1 MNNKQPTHTPAPGPK
16 SPVRGLKVRTVN
28 LLMILLSGL
37 VYVILLLATFRA
49 AKDYRSMVSATELY
63 ILCQQEAALA
73 SDGSDYL
80 TEQVRLFTVKPDA
93 ACAEN
98 YFTEV
103 NVTRRRDQALEHLNG
118 QASPQAQGYLELA
131 LDYSNQLMGREI
143 YAMRLA
149 AEAQSMDLT
158 SLPQEIQNIQLSE
171 THRELSAPAK
181 AEQARELVFGQ
192 EYQAKKQ
199 LITSNIDFFLT
210 DVMGSTQRGLQQSV
224 NGLERS
230 MRLERILSSALFLM
244 NVFIF
249 VMIAFLIVKPLQ
261 VYVKCIRE
269 EKLMEITGAY
279 EFKYLALTY
288 NDIYEINTA
297 NEILLRHQAEHD
309 ALTGIINRG
318 AFEQIKEV
326 LRVKCQP
333 IALLLVDVDKFKLVN
348 DGFGHEVGDLVL
360 QKVARLLKESFRAT
374 DYPARIG
381 GDEFAVILTEISA
394 AQQSRIEQ
402 KLNHINEAL
411 LTPMDGLPQVSLSIG
426 GAFSPAGYTDDL
438 YRQADK
444 ALYQVKEN
452 GRCGV
457 NFAPSPDQEELAS
470 TSTAEER
477 AEK

>member
-1 MNNKQPTHTPAPGPK
+1 MDSKQPANTSAPGPK
-16 SPVRGLKVRTVN
+16 APVRGLKVRTVN

-37 VYVILLLATFRA
+37 VYVVLLLATFRA
-49 AKDYRSMVSATELY
+49 AKDYRSMVSATDLY
-63 ILCQQEAALA
+63 ILCQQQAALV

-80 TEQVRLFTVKPDA
+80 TEQVRVFTVKPDPVY
-93 ACAEN
+93 AEN

-103 NVTRRRDQALEHLNG
+103 NVTRRRDQALEQLNG

-131 LDYSNQLMGREI
+131 LEYSNQLMGRET

-149 AEAQSMDLT
+149 AEAQGMDIS
-158 SLPQEIQNIQLSE
+158 SLPEEVQNIQLSE
-171 THRELSAPAK
+171 VHRELSAPAK
-181 AEQARELVFGQ
+181 AEEARELVFGQ
-192 EYQAKKQ
+192 EYQAKKE
-199 LITSNIDFFLT
+199 LIVSNIGFFLT
-210 DVMGSTQRGLQQSV
+210 DVMGSTQQGLQESV
-224 NGLERS
+224 DSLEQS

-249 VMIAFLIVKPLQ
+249 AMIAFLIVKPLQ

-309 ALTGIINRG
+309 ALTGIMNRG

-326 LRVKCQP
+326 LRVKNQP
-333 IALLLVDVDKFKLVN
+333 IALLLVDVDKFKLIN
-348 DGFGHEVGDLVL
+348 DGFGHEVGDRVL
-360 QKVARLLKESFRAT
+360 QKVARLLQESFRST
-374 DYPARIG
+374 DFPARIG
-381 GDEFAVILTEISA
+381 GDEFAVILTEVTTG
-394 AQQSRIEQ
+394 QQERIEQ

-426 GAFSPAGYTDDL
+426 GAFSPMGYTDDL

-444 ALYQVKEN
+444 ALYQIKEN

-457 NFAPSPDQEELAS
+457 AFAPGLPQEESAP
-470 TSTAEER
+470 R
-477 AEK
+477 AEDQSQ